1 MGKNKA
7 PGPDTTGPYIFNKNI
22 YKEMIKNIYIT
33 SEAKIIFKKSDPGDI
48 KNNNPLTNKSTL

>member
-22 YKEMIKNIYIT
+22 YKEMIKNIYIYIT
-33 SEAKIIFKKSDPGDI
+33 SEAKIIFKKNDPGDI
-48 KNNNPLTNKSTL
+48 KNNNPH